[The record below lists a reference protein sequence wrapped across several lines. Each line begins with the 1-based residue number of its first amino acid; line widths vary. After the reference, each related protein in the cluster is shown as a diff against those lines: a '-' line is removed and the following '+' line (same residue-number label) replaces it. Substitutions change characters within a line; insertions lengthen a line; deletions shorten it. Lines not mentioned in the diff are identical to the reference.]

1 MKDYHDLYLKCDV
14 LLLVDVL
21 EKFRKSSL
29 KNSQLC
35 PRHYISE
42 PALSWDAMLNMKKVQ
57 LELISDA
64 DMYLFFEKGMKD
76 SVSYIFKI
84 YSKADNTYSKSYDP

>member
-1 MKDYHDLYLKCDV
+1 M
-14 LLLVDVL
+14 
-21 EKFRKSSL
+21 
-29 KNSQLC
+29 
-35 PRHYISE
+35 SE